1 MEKLSVII
9 PVYNSDSTL
18 ERCVNSVLSQN
29 MDNLEIILVD
39 DGSKD
44 RCAKLC
50 DSLAIRHSG
59 IKVIHRINGG
69 LSAARNTG
77 IEASTGKWLSF
88 IDSDDEITPDTLSA
102 NMEWLEAN
110 PDTDLLEFPVNV
122 HYGSD
127 DSYLLSFKPETVT
140 GAKVF
145 PNWIKNE
152 GYTHCYA
159 WNKIYKR
166 ELFDS
171 IRFPQGET
179 FEDAAVCPGIIS
191 LCKAVRYSDKGCYL
205 YYKSAGSITLKYT
218 FKNQEPLFRNNLR
231 LLNMI
236 TEQGLDEFLRIR
248 LWNVCLNLLTD
259 LYRCKD
265 ADALYLSTNASIL
278 NSVKP
283 GPHVT
288 FRNPLSF
295 RQKIKTLSAWL
306 FGVRSVCSV
315 LGLKKYS

>member
-18 ERCVNSVLSQN
+18 ERCVNSVLSQD

-39 DGSKD
+39 DGSKEG
-44 RCAKLC
+44 CATLC
-50 DSLAIRHSG
+50 DNLAARQPG
-59 IKVIHRINGG
+59 IKVIHRSNGG

-88 IDSDDEITPDTLSA
+88 IDSDDEITPGTLST

-110 PDTDLLEFPVNV
+110 PDTDLLEFPVNS

-127 DSYLLSFKPETVT
+127 DSYPLSFKPETVT
-140 GAKVF
+140 GDLVF
-145 PNWIKNE
+145 QHWIENQ

-159 WNKIYKR
+159 CNKIYKR
-166 ELFDS
+166 ELFDN

-179 FEDAAVCPGIIS
+179 FEDAAVCPDIIK
-191 LCKAVRYSDKGCYL
+191 LCKSVRYSDKGCYL
-205 YYKSAGSITLKYT
+205 YYKSAGSITLRYT
-218 FKNQEPLFRNNLR
+218 FRNQEPLFRNNLR

-236 TEQGLDEFLRIR
+236 TEQDMHEPLRIR

-265 ADALYLSTNASIL
+265 ADALYLSANANIL
-278 NSVKP
+278 NRTKP
-283 GPHVT
+283 GPSAT
-288 FRNPLSF
+288 LRTPLPF
-295 RQKIKTLSAWL
+295 RQKIKILSAWL
-306 FGVRSVCSV
+306 IGVKTFCHI
-315 LGLKKYS
+315 LGLKKYR

>member
-9 PVYNSDSTL
+9 PVYNSDFTL

-29 MDNLEIILVD
+29 LDNVEIILVD

-44 RCAKLC
+44 ICAALC
-50 DSLAIRHSG
+50 DSLASEHQE
-59 IKVIHRINGG
+59 IKVIHRVNGG

-88 IDSDDEITPDTLSA
+88 IDSDDEITPGTLSS
-102 NMEWLEAN
+102 NMEWLESN
-110 PDTDLLEFPVNV
+110 PGTDLLEFPVNV
-122 HYGSD
+122 HYGSP
-127 DSYLLSFKPETVT
+127 DSFVLSFKPETVT
-140 GAKVF
+140 GTRVF
-145 PNWIKNE
+145 KHWVENE

-159 WNKIYKR
+159 WNKIYRR

-191 LCKAVRYSDKGCYL
+191 LCKSVRYSDKGCYL
-205 YYKSAGSITLKYT
+205 YYKSAGSITLNYT
-218 FKNQEPLFRNNLR
+218 FKYQEPAFRNNLR

-236 TEQGLDEFLRIR
+236 TEQGLDEFCRTR

-265 ADALYLSTNASIL
+265 ADAGNLSTNASIL
-278 NSVKP
+278 NSTRP
-283 GPHVT
+283 GLT
-288 FRNPLSF
+288 YILRNTLSF
-295 RQKIKTLSAWL
+295 KQKTKAIAAWL
-306 FGVRSVCSV
+306 FGVKSVCSV